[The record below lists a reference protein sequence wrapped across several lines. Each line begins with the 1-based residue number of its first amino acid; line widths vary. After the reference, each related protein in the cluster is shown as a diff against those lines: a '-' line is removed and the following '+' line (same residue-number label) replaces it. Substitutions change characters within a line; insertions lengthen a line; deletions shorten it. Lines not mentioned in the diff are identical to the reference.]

1 MASLRAGTQ
10 VNNRAAIRE
19 PSQRA
24 VTRVASPPE
33 VTPAVSQEV
42 AILVR
47 LPLVPELQPADTP
60 EDSHRYESVN
70 FISKEQSRRV

>member
-33 VTPAVSQEV
+33 VTPGVSLEV
-42 AILVR
+42 AIPVR
-47 LPLVPELQPADTP
+47 LPVPELQPADTP
-60 EDSHRYESVN
+60 EDSHR
-70 FISKEQSRRV
+70 